1 MTPSIAQIT
10 NPAINPKIGDL
21 TQLKGGL
28 SLPSAEIL
36 QLFLTNFI
44 RLGFIIGAVVFFFM
58 LLAGSVEYITA
69 GGDKE
74 RAASS
79 TKRLTNAIIGLAI
92 LLSLFV
98 ILRLVKTIFGIDILQ
113 LEIPVIE

>member
-1 MTPSIAQIT
+1 MIPPIY
-10 NPAINPKIGDL
+10 NPAVDPKIGISSAIP
-21 TQLKGGL
+21 GGL
-28 SLPSAEIL
+28 GATAYVL

-44 RLGFIIGAVVFFFM
+44 RLGFVIGAVVFFFM
-58 LLAGSVEYITA
+58 LITGSVEYITA

-74 RAASS
+74 RTTSS

-113 LEIPVIE
+113 LEIPVIS

>member
-1 MTPSIAQIT
+1 MFIV
-10 NPAINPKIGDL
+10 NPAINPKVGDFSTL
-21 TQLKGGL
+21 PLGPL
-28 SLPSAEIL
+28 STSAIL

-44 RLGFIIGAVVFFFM
+44 RLGFVIGAVVFFFM
-58 LLAGSVEYITA
+58 LITGAVEYITA

-74 RAASS
+74 RTTSS